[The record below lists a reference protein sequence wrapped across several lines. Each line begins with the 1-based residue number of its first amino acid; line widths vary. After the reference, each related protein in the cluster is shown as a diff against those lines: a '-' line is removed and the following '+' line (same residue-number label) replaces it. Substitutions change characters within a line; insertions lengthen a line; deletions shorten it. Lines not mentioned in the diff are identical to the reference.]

1 MTIARGRVEAEFLG
15 NLVWDRS
22 CPVRPSTW
30 NSGRPRGLSVKRA
43 RRSAANLTSRQDLA
57 VLFLCTSSRPLPNL
71 SRDVRVHHAE
81 RLVSKAHVKLV
92 VPVTSR
98 LARNQ
103 LFPTR
108 TPPFPSC
115 AGEKVACLRN
125 VELQSPGVTRFDCAV
140 NLDPI

>member
-1 MTIARGRVEAEFLG
+1 MTIARRRVEAEFLG

-57 VLFLCTSSRPLPNL
+57 VPFPLHLLAPSSRPLPNL

-103 LFPTR
+103 GRLFT
-108 TPPFPSC
+108 
-115 AGEKVACLRN
+115 
-125 VELQSPGVTRFDCAV
+125 
-140 NLDPI
+140 